1 MHRKEN
7 NITQRIILSLIA
19 SMVTMSLSAQ
29 VDSKRPSLV
38 VGIMVEGLDQMHI
51 NQLRSYFGDN
61 GFNRLFKDG
70 VILQNVDYGTPLDN
84 IAATAMIYT
93 GAAPSVNGIPSQEV
107 FDSNK
112 GMSYPIFL
120 DPSKIGNYTD
130 ETYSP
135 AAISVSTI
143 CDELKIDGDGLNQIH
158 SIAPDAQQ
166 SIMMSG
172 HAANSAFWVNEISGK
187 WATTTFYKDVPSPIS
202 TRNYKSP
209 LSSRLDTM
217 SWTPSMAIESYPDVP
232 EHRRLYPFHYTFPR
246 NDIDR
251 YRKFKESACVNNE
264 ITSVAIDYIKSHSL
278 GNHQGLVDMINI
290 AYTLTPYEYSRNTY
304 NRVETMDSYL
314 KLDHS
319 LAQLFESIDKSVGL
333 NNTLVFV
340 AGTPS
345 RTRSRRDDERWNIPY
360 GEFSPRKAT
369 SLLNMYLISKH
380 GNGEW
385 VKHIHNN
392 NLFLNHKLIKD
403 KNLDISAIRLDV
415 AQFLAQMSGIANVY
429 TIEDILSG
437 RAGERPEVTRRNTC
451 IKHTGDIVFTILPGW
466 VVANT
471 FDDSNKQI
479 VTREASS
486 SAPVYILTPSIEAQ
500 TITYPIDARAIA
512 PTVARILR
520 IRSPNAASTT
530 PLHF

>member
-1 MHRKEN
+1 M
-7 NITQRIILSLIA
+7 
-19 SMVTMSLSAQ
+19 
-29 VDSKRPSLV
+29 
-38 VGIMVEGLDQMHI
+38 
-51 NQLRSYFGDN
+51 
-61 GFNRLFKDG
+61 
-70 VILQNVDYGTPLDN
+70 
-84 IAATAMIYT
+84 
-93 GAAPSVNGIPSQEV
+93 
-107 FDSNK
+107 
-112 GMSYPIFL
+112 
-120 DPSKIGNYTD
+120 
-130 ETYSP
+130 
-135 AAISVSTI
+135 
-143 CDELKIDGDGLNQIH
+143 
-158 SIAPDAQQ
+158 
-166 SIMMSG
+166 
-172 HAANSAFWVNEISGK
+172 
-187 WATTTFYKDVPSPIS
+187 
-202 TRNYKSP
+202 
-209 LSSRLDTM
+209 
-217 SWTPSMAIESYPDVP
+217 
-232 EHRRLYPFHYTFPR
+232 
-246 NDIDR
+246 
-251 YRKFKESACVNNE
+251 
-264 ITSVAIDYIKSHSL
+264 
-278 GNHQGLVDMINI
+278 
-290 AYTLTPYEYSRNTY
+290 
-304 NRVETMDSYL
+304 
-314 KLDHS
+314 
-319 LAQLFESIDKSVGL
+319 
-333 NNTLVFV
+333 

-466 VVANT
+466 VVANS
-471 FDDSNKQI
+471 FDDSKKHI

-486 SAPVYILTPSIEAQ
+486 SAPVYILTPTVEAQ